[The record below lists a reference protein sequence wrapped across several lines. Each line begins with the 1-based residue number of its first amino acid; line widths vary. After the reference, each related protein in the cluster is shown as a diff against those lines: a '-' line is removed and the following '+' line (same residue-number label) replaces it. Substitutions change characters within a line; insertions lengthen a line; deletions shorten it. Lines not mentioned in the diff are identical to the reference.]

1 MKSSRNQ
8 ANAEKSTKKLFS
20 VQLMDREE
28 EILYFCPVFQ
38 IQHQWFCQRTI
49 TAASIFAS
57 AAVFLS
63 KQNQGIMKIFN
74 LSQLKKSEK
83 ILNSPYSKLSDLK
96 SSDIRELAVAWC
108 YYSGKIEGNTYTYVE
123 TEALLKDGITSEK
136 RYEDAKM
143 LKNLHNAFV
152 GELEYIH
159 KEGHQ
164 ETIDERTLLRL
175 HSSLSTGLVSGEDSG
190 QFRSRPVRISGT
202 EYIPPRDIYEIR
214 FKLSEVLYRQ
224 LEMENP
230 LERAVY
236 LHCNIA
242 RIQPFIDCNKRT
254 ARMVESIVMMNAG
267 LIPVYS
273 SKDSDLLN
281 YRKGL
286 VSFYESENYNSYTDF
301 FLDRQLSR
309 INALD
314 CENEL

>member
-1 MKSSRNQ
+1 MLKNLQ
-8 ANAEKSTKKLFS
+8 KELFS